1 MKQLTTIFLLF
12 FALSAFAQ
20 VNNIVANSGIAYTA
34 GPPTFVPGA
43 RGSCVGIDTLT
54 GLWWVN
60 PNRLSG
66 TTWIKMGHTM
76 RQISGTGAPSG
87 APTKFQSWLV
97 SNSDNPP
104 DVYLW
109 DGAAWDLI
117 NAGGGGGAGT
127 VTTDATLSGDGSGG
141 DPLKIAQQSATTSE
155 VLTWTG
161 ATWEPTW
168 GNPYTYVTTG
178 ATITTAVNEIL
189 IGTLSAGVTFGLP
202 TCDATTD
209 GKRFKFVRNGTDAFS
224 VTIDPAG
231 AQQFAD
237 GTSVKIS
244 YDKLSMDCTCRFSG
258 TGTWFFD
265 NF

>member
-1 MKQLTTIFLLF
+1 MRIIAFLILLF
-12 FALSAFAQ
+12 SFVNDSRAQYTYFTAALPHDTGNPSSAPSQSGSRLRIDQPTRRLWVWNETSLQWVRLGQGIDVVTGCIAPSYTPTVGQSNFAINGCTPVPGLYYHTGGGTWLQ
-20 VNNIVANSGIAYTA
+20 VNVGSG
-34 GPPTFVPGA
+34 
-43 RGSCVGIDTLT
+43 
-54 GLWWVN
+54 
-60 PNRLSG
+60 
-66 TTWIKMGHTM
+66 
-76 RQISGTGAPSG
+76 
-87 APTKFQSWLV
+87 
-97 SNSDNPP
+97 
-104 DVYLW
+104 
-109 DGAAWDLI
+109 
-117 NAGGGGGAGT
+117 GT
-127 VTTDATLSGDGSGG
+127 VTTDATLDGDGSGG
-141 DPLKIAQQSATTSE
+141 DPLKIAQQSATSSE

-168 GNPYTYVTTG
+168 GNPYTYVTSG

-189 IGTLSAGVTFGLP
+189 IGTLSSSVTFGLP

-209 GKRFKFVRNGTDAFS
+209 GKHFKFVRNGTDAFS

-258 TGTWFFD
+258 TGIWFFD